1 MIDIRTVAM
10 LLPIASFMV
19 FLFFAYLAF
28 ESNKTYKGMWTLTFS
43 YLFAFISNAS
53 VFLRDFDLMNIEY
66 LVTNVFGFIA
76 MFLFYLGIYHY
87 LNERRAK
94 RRFGVPF
101 TTLAI
106 VASTY
111 YVFVYD
117 IYYIRVVIWSVYMI
131 VYLLFTYIEF
141 RRAQLRDTNRYAY
154 YPMLLVLA
162 LQMMIAVGRAV
173 NAVYSKEYVTLD
185 SVNSI
190 EAMVIL
196 GAIFLNIAVALSFVI
211 VMNRRTIRRL
221 ELANIETN
229 KRYYEAIVISET
241 DFLTGLPNRKKLD
254 ETLLSFIKLAR
265 KSKFGFSAI
274 LIDIDHFKHI
284 NDTFGHLQGDRVLK
298 TVSNMLKRNFSEPV
312 VYGRWGGDEFLVLL
326 PNMRYSTANEIR
338 KSIVSAVSDYQIK
351 GFSISVS
358 IGIIQFKKAMTEA
371 QFFVELDKDLYKN
384 KKDS

>member
-53 VFLRDFDLMNIEY
+53 VFLRDFDLMNVEY
-66 LVTNVFGFIA
+66 LITNVFGFIA

-87 LNERRAK
+87 LNEKRAK

-106 VASTY
+106 VISTY

-117 IYYIRVVIWSVYMI
+117 VYYIRVVIWSVYMT

-141 RRAQLRDTNRYAY
+141 RRAQLRDSNRYAY
-154 YPMLLVLA
+154 YPMLFILA
-162 LQMMIAVGRAV
+162 LQILTAMGRIA
-173 NAVYSKEYVTLD
+173 NSIYTKEYVTLD
-185 SVNSI
+185 SVNSL
-190 EAMVIL
+190 EAIVIL
-196 GAIFLNIAVALSFVI
+196 GAIFLNIATALSFVI
-211 VMNRRTIRRL
+211 VMNRRTIRSL

-371 QFFVELDKDLYKN
+371 QFFDELDRDLYKN